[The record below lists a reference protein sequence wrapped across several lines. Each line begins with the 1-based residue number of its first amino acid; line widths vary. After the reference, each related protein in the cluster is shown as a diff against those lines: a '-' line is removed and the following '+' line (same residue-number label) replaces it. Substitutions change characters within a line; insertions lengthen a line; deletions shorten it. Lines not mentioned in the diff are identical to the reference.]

1 MRFALLSVLIGAA
14 GAFGTGGA
22 LRTPAVPTGTAVVA
36 QARDTGR
43 VAVNGGTLYYE
54 TRGSGPAVVL
64 LHGGGQDFTMWDSQM
79 EPLAGAFRVTRYD
92 ARGHGRS
99 TAPIGPYSMAD
110 DLRLVLDHI
119 GADRAHLV
127 GFSMGAGVALDFAVT
142 HEARVL
148 TLALISVTGPPPGAP
163 IRPGAPPPLTEVAG
177 RARLRA
183 LTVPRMLVVG
193 EDDVP
198 AVLAVAERVAAEV
211 PGVPVVRVAG
221 GAHLINRDV
230 PEEFNRVL
238 LRFLRKE

>member
-163 IRPGAPPPLTEVAG
+163 IRPGAPPPADRGSRASPAASAHRAANAG
-177 RARLRA
+177 CRRGRCPGRPRCGGTRGCRGARRPPSCGWLEGR
-183 LTVPRMLVVG
+183 T
-193 EDDVP
+193 
-198 AVLAVAERVAAEV
+198 
-211 PGVPVVRVAG
+211 
-221 GAHLINRDV
+221 
-230 PEEFNRVL
+230 
-238 LRFLRKE
+238 